1 MNLPKNIDP
10 EKQVNELFPVFLK
23 LNHLHTL
30 LVGAGTVGLEKLVAI
45 MRNSPKARV
54 TVVSEKVSA
63 DLSDFVRDYSTITVH
78 QRTFSADDLNDVD
91 MVVVATNNPDVNQ
104 QVRRESRSR
113 RLLVNVADKPELC
126 DFYLGSVVQKGE
138 LKLGISTNGKSPTV
152 AKRLKEVLNE
162 ALPDELEEVL
172 ESLHQIRNKLKG
184 DFATKVQKL
193 NEITRILIDT
203 ESQELLNPD
212 H

>member
-1 MNLPKNIDP
+1 MNLPKSIDS

-45 MRNSPKARV
+45 MRNSPKARI
-54 TVVSEKVSA
+54 TVVSERVSD
-63 DLSDFVRDYSTITVH
+63 DLANFVRDYSTITVH
-78 QRTFSADDLNDVD
+78 QKAFNADDLNGVDV
-91 MVVVATNNPDVNQ
+91 VVVATNDPDVNQ
-104 QVRRESRSR
+104 QVRMESRSR

-138 LKLGISTNGKSPTV
+138 LKLAISTNGKSPTV

-162 ALPDELEEVL
+162 ALPDELDGVL
-172 ESLHQIRNKLKG
+172 ENLNQIREKLKG
-184 DFATKVQKL
+184 DFASKVRKL
-193 NEITRILIDT
+193 NAITRILIDA
-203 ESQELLNPD
+203 ESKEILNPD

>member
-1 MNLPKNIDP
+1 MNLPKSIDS

-45 MRNSPKARV
+45 MRNSPKARI
-54 TVVSEKVSA
+54 TVVSERVSD
-63 DLSDFVRDYSTITVH
+63 DLANFVRDYSTITVH
-78 QRTFSADDLNDVD
+78 QKTFNADDLNGVDV
-91 MVVVATNNPDVNQ
+91 VVVATNDPDVNQ
-104 QVRRESRSR
+104 QVRKESRSR

-138 LKLGISTNGKSPTV
+138 LKLAISTNGKSPTV

-162 ALPDELEEVL
+162 ALPDELDGVL
-172 ESLHQIRNKLKG
+172 ENLNQIREKLKG
-184 DFATKVQKL
+184 DFASKVRKL
-193 NEITRILIDT
+193 NAITRILIDA
-203 ESQELLNPD
+203 ESKEILNPD